1 MNKVKATIGAIA
13 LLLSIAPQSIAAM
26 VPARII
32 STGDGDTLRANL
44 NGVPTTIRLGCI
56 DAPEKR
62 QRYGTESASRLAG
75 LLPRGTAIELRV
87 MERDRYGRTVAE
99 IYQGGRSIN
108 LQLIQEG
115 AAVAYRE
122 YLSKCDKPAFLKAES
137 AAKSS
142 RLGVWGQS
150 PICLPKDF
158 RKKKCQ

>member
-1 MNKVKATIGAIA
+1 MKTRATIGAIV
-13 LLLSIAPQSIAAM
+13 LFLSMASPSAA
-26 VPARII
+26 ARLSGRIVN
-32 STGDGDTLRANL
+32 TGDGDTLRANL
-44 NGVPTTIRLGCI
+44 NGKLTTIRLGCI
-56 DAPEKR
+56 DAPEKK
-62 QRYGTESASRLAG
+62 QQYGATSAARLAG

-87 MERDRYGRTVAE
+87 MDLDRYGRTVGE
-99 IYQGGRSIN
+99 IYVGGRSVN
-108 LQLIQEG
+108 LQLVQEG

-122 YLSKCDKPAFLKAES
+122 YLQKCDKPAFLQAEA